1 MSLPASVRADVAL
14 RLLRS
19 VGSDEQF
26 EVDTER
32 WLRTEV
38 AAEFDA
44 LEADPSRG
52 ISIADVKAHFAA
64 KWAADL

>member
-26 EVDTER
+26 EVDTEQ
-32 WLRTEV
+32 WLRTEI

-44 LEADPSRG
+44 FEADPSRG
-52 ISIADVKAHFAA
+52 ISIADVKARFEA